1 MPKLKDKKLVDE
13 VHTTLTHFLYCV
25 DLQQVLEALLT
36 GLKDKLPMIQR
47 QTLICIERALHQT
60 YLTTVKSIQSE
71 VQPLLVALTD
81 SFDTETKEQ
90 SCKTLGVL
98 CQRLGT
104 VDKLDLPQPK
114 KSKVEEAALTV
125 KPSKYDH

>member
-1 MPKLKDKKLVDE
+1 
-13 VHTTLTHFLYCV
+13 
-25 DLQQVLEALLT
+25 
-36 GLKDKLPMIQR
+36 MIY
-47 QTLICIERALHQT
+47 IERSLHQT
-60 YLTTVKSIQSE
+60 YLNNVKSIQSE

-125 KPSKYDH
+125 KPSKYDHQPEAKA